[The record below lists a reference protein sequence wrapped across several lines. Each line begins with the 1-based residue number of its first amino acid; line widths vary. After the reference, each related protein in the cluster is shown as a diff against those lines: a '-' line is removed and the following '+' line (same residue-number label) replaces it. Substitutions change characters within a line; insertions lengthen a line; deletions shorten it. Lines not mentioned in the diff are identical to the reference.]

1 MLIDVVVIVLRVNR
15 RLGRSVALNLDL
27 IIIII
32 TIHVKSFCL
41 ISIGGQFSE
50 LYLLW

>member
-32 TIHVKSFCL
+32 ITIHVKSFCL
-41 ISIGGQFSE
+41 IIA
-50 LYLLW
+50 

>member
-32 TIHVKSFCL
+32 IITIHVKSFCL

-50 LYLLW
+50 L